1 MLPSPISRNGRDA
14 DDRLSFSST
23 GALAD
28 RATSLPF
35 ANKRLVEHR
44 HVAELWLSGEGIPIS
59 GFGAA
64 SPADFSR
71 SWGAHAIPEHLT
83 FPAYLHLAAPAGLR
97 FSLTNGPVD
106 KPAEVARV
114 EFPGGTVAARFQ
126 GTLPHRP
133 AGPGLFCFII
143 LQRKQK

>member
-1 MLPSPISRNGRDA
+1 MKQNLHPILVTKFVAKASPYPD
-14 DDRLSFSST
+14 
-23 GALAD
+23 
-28 RATSLPF
+28 
-35 ANKRLVEHR
+35 
-44 HVAELWLSGEGIPIS
+44 
-59 GFGAA
+59 AA

-71 SWGAHAIPEHLT
+71 SWGAHAVPEHLT

-97 FSLTNGPVD
+97 FSMTHSPVD

-126 GTLPHRP
+126 GTLPHLP
-133 AGPGLFCFII
+133 AAPGLFCLII